1 LTNKNKDQ
9 SVNRAS
15 NFQHST
21 DPSCHIGS
29 RRALSEA
36 EGQPFAGLHFDF
48 AQCPIGFSQGSI
60 DFAKAQSIVGVN
72 EKSRRQALNAQS
84 QFTIHIQIRF

>member
-1 LTNKNKDQ
+1 LTDKNKDQ

-21 DPSCHIGS
+21 DPSCQIGS
-29 RRALSEA
+29 RRALSVA

-60 DFAKAQSIVGVN
+60 DFAKAQS
-72 EKSRRQALNAQS
+72 
-84 QFTIHIQIRF
+84 QFIARIQINFQVKLPIFTKK